1 MVNNCLPD
9 SNNCSY
15 TVRVTAMLEDMAD
28 FWYITKTPNKT
39 SQKHQTKQRKNTKQN
54 NAKTPNK
61 TPQKHQTACLINKKS
76 VSLQQIIQQTIWN
89 ILKELPM
96 SI

>member
-1 MVNNCLPD
+1 MIDRLEDFAFP
-9 SNNCSY
+9 SLSTSLYCSY
-15 TVRVTAMLEDMAD
+15 TVRVTAMLADMAD
-28 FWYITKTPNKT
+28 FGI
-39 SQKHQTKQRKNTKQN
+39 SQKHQTKHHKNTKQN

>member
-39 SQKHQTKQRKNTKQN
+39 PQKHQTKHHKNTKQN

-61 TPQKHQTACLINKKS
+61 TPQKHQTVCLINKKS